1 MISLMQPYTGKD
13 EKKYVLD
20 VLKNNNYVDGKYQNK
35 TQKIL
40 KNILKV
46 NYLALTQS
54 CSSALE
60 AAGIL
65 LNLKSGDEVLVPS
78 YTFTS
83 TVNAIVMRGAI
94 PIFVDIDYHN
104 LNLSIDDLKKKITKK
119 TRALFLV
126 HYGGYSCN
134 LDEILIL
141 KEKFKFYLV
150 EDVAHG
156 IFGKY
161 KNRFLGTFGDISAFS
176 FHQTKNFSG
185 GGQCGALVV
194 NNKKLINKA
203 DEILDKGTNRKK
215 ILQKSQLIKKK
226 NLYYNWRNIGSEYRA
241 TEISSAILFA
251 QLKNRKKI
259 QLKRKQIWEFYN
271 KLFIS
276 ISSDKYDLI
285 INKNFNIHPY
295 HLFSIIFKK
304 SKDALNFCTFLQ
316 KKKISAT
323 FHYIPLHSSPFGKKI
338 VGNKKFKLKVTEEI
352 YDKVVRL
359 PLHFSLTKKDLKYI
373 KETVILF
380 FKKND

>member
-1 MISLMQPYTGKD
+1 MISLMQPYTGID

-20 VLKNNNYVDGKYQNK
+20 VLKSNNYVDGKYQNK
-35 TQKIL
+35 TQRIL
-40 KNILKV
+40 KNILNV
-46 NYLALTQS
+46 DYLALTQS

-83 TVNAIVMRGAI
+83 TVNAIVMRGAK

-141 KEKFKFYLV
+141 KKKFKFYLV

-161 KNRFLGTFGDISAFS
+161 KNKFLGTFGDISAFS

-194 NNKKLINKA
+194 NNKKFINKV

-215 ILQKSQLIKKK
+215 ILHKSQLIKKK
-226 NLYYNWRNIGSEYRA
+226 NLHYNWRNIGSEYRA
-241 TEISSAILFA
+241 TEISSAILYA

-271 KLFIS
+271 RLFIS
-276 ISSDKYDLI
+276 INSDKYNLI
-285 INKNFNIHPY
+285 INKNFNLHPY
-295 HLFSIIFKK
+295 HLFTIIFKK
-304 SKDALNFCTFLQ
+304 STDAFKFCKFLQ

-338 VGNKKFKLKVTEEI
+338 VGNKKFKLKVTDEI

-359 PLHFSLTKKDLKYI
+359 PLHFSVTKKDLRYI
-373 KETVILF
+373 KEAVILF

>member
-1 MISLMQPYTGKD
+1 MQPYTGKD

-104 LNLSIDDLKKKITKK
+104 LNLSIDDLKKKITQK

-161 KNRFLGTFGDISAFS
+161 KNKFLGTFGDISAFS

-276 ISSDKYDLI
+276 ISSDMYDLI

-304 SKDALNFCTFLQ
+304 SKDALKFCTFLQ

-380 FKKND
+380 FKKNDKN